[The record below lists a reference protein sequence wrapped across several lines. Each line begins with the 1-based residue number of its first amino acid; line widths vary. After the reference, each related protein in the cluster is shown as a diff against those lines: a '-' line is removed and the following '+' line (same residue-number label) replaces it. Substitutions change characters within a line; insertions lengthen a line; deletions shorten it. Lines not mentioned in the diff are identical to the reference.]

1 VRCGEPGSEE
11 AAAILSNVLVREEGN
26 GGRRVKGR
34 SFDRDPEQVRR
45 GKSLQEEG
53 VRFAVWLKDFR
64 NRLQGIRP
72 SRRQSLSRCRGWG
85 WLAAYSSRFLC
96 PENEDFKYYFGVKS

>member
-1 VRCGEPGSEE
+1 
-11 AAAILSNVLVREEGN
+11 LSNVLVREEGN

-34 SFDRDPEQVRR
+34 SFDRDPEQDRR

-53 VRFAVWLKDFR
+53 ARFAVWLKDFR

-72 SRRQSLSRCRGWG
+72 SRRQSLSRCRGWD
-85 WLAAYSSRFLC
+85 WLAACSSRFLC
-96 PENEDFKYYFGVKS
+96 PENENFKYYFGVKFSDKANLFL